1 MDWLTSFFLSFFFV
15 TGDLI
20 VLAISL
26 VDFPVLWRFPW
37 TIGKCVTNSRWETCQ
52 AGSTSLGSQGWQ
64 WEPSQSLTGT
74 PTRAASNTVTSLFV
88 PLWTHFLPV
97 ICDIFCSR
105 SNEPLTPDCRV
116 LLVYSCF
123 PGQRVKMESLPSVI
137 KFASAQWQHSKAL
150 PLPRNLIAEFLLSL
164 TISI

>member
-1 MDWLTSFFLSFFFV
+1 MNWLTRFFSFFFV

-20 VLAISL
+20 VLGISL

-52 AGSTSLGSQGWQ
+52 AGSTSLGSQSRQ

-74 PTRAASNTVTSLFV
+74 PTRAASTTVTSLSLFPSGLTSCQWFV
-88 PLWTHFLPV
+88 TYFAADQMSPWHLIAECFLFTV
-97 ICDIFCSR
+97 AFQ
-105 SNEPLTPDCRV
+105 
-116 LLVYSCF
+116 
-123 PGQRVKMESLPSVI
+123 GQGVKMESLPSVI

-150 PLPRNLIAEFLLSL
+150 PSL
-164 TISI
+164 GISLQSSFCLWP